1 MSRVRRAPRAA
12 SLLRFVSALVLAL
25 ALAMIPGTAFAEKT
39 IGLSS
44 GTFAFEVEPGDTGE
58 GEVVVSNDG
67 DEPLKA
73 LVYVTDVKIDGAG
86 EQDFVEPQREG
97 ASILTT
103 PASWF
108 RIFMP
113 ADSKSVGNT
122 PYIELDPGERLPIRF
137 EFSPPPGTPS
147 GDHNVVIFFEMFELA
162 EGSDGAAAQVS
173 GRLGA
178 RVALRVTGP
187 VIENLT
193 IRPFDVPSFRI
204 GNAVPFTFTVNNAGN
219 TNKRVQATA
228 ELLDRS
234 ERTVVASVVASDTAV
249 YADSRYRFEGALSTG
264 GGRLGP
270 HTFEVKLRYFL
281 EDASTPTELIEQR
294 TVWLVP
300 MWLVLVLFFI
310 VFDILVYGAYRAW
323 RGRERKPSKAAAEVQ
338 PSDEGARRA
347 SVVVMPT
354 ADYDAPS
361 STRRTDRRMS
371 RKERELEAEERRQ
384 RREQRAAEAAG
395 RGTQMPPREPSG

>member
-1 MSRVRRAPRAA
+1 MPRVRRALRAA
-12 SLLRFVSALVLAL
+12 SSLRFVSALVLAL
-25 ALAMIPGTAFAEKT
+25 ALAGIPGTAVAEKT

-73 LVYVTDVKIDGAG
+73 LVYVTDVKIDDAG
-86 EQDFVEPQREG
+86 EQDFVEPQRQG

-137 EFSPPPGTPS
+137 EFLPPAGTPS

-178 RVALRVTGP
+178 RVALRVNGP

-204 GNAVPFTFTVNNAGN
+204 GDAVPFTFTVNNAGN

-228 ELLDRS
+228 ELLDGS
-234 ERTVVASVVASDTAV
+234 ERTVVASVVASDTAI
-249 YADSRYRFEGALSTG
+249 YADSRYRFEGALNTG

-300 MWLVLVLFFI
+300 MWLVLVLLFI
-310 VFDILVYGAYRAW
+310 VFD
-323 RGRERKPSKAAAEVQ
+323 
-338 PSDEGARRA
+338 
-347 SVVVMPT
+347 
-354 ADYDAPS
+354 
-361 STRRTDRRMS
+361 
-371 RKERELEAEERRQ
+371 
-384 RREQRAAEAAG
+384 
-395 RGTQMPPREPSG
+395 

>member
-1 MSRVRRAPRAA
+1 MSRARRAPRAA
-12 SLLRFVSALVLAL
+12 SFMRLVSVLAL
-25 ALAMIPGTAFAEKT
+25 TLALVAIPGTAVAEKT

-58 GEVVVSNDG
+58 GEVIVSNDG

-73 LVYVTDVKIDGAG
+73 LVYVTDVKIDDAG
-86 EQDFVEPQREG
+86 EQDFVEPQRQG

-137 EFSPPPGTPS
+137 AFSPPAGTAS

-219 TNKRVQATA
+219 TNKRVQ
-228 ELLDRS
+228 
-234 ERTVVASVVASDTAV
+234 
-249 YADSRYRFEGALSTG
+249 
-264 GGRLGP
+264 
-270 HTFEVKLRYFL
+270 
-281 EDASTPTELIEQR
+281 
-294 TVWLVP
+294 
-300 MWLVLVLFFI
+300 
-310 VFDILVYGAYRAW
+310 
-323 RGRERKPSKAAAEVQ
+323 
-338 PSDEGARRA
+338 
-347 SVVVMPT
+347 
-354 ADYDAPS
+354 
-361 STRRTDRRMS
+361 
-371 RKERELEAEERRQ
+371 
-384 RREQRAAEAAG
+384 
-395 RGTQMPPREPSG
+395 